1 MTKLLS
7 TFFNKK
13 KISIKNAKGIY
24 FYTKS
29 GKKITDLTS
38 GYTGHAILGW
48 GNKKILEAISK
59 QSKKFCHID
68 YKVFDDENREKLAS
82 LILSNKK
89 NKLDKVFLVGSS
101 GAEACEAAMKMSY
114 QYFYDLG
121 FKEKKYFISRK
132 QSYHGCTTH
141 SLSIGDRP
149 NLYFYQNILAKNCK
163 KISEHNKYRYQ
174 KSNENDEDY
183 AQRSA
188 KDLEKKI
195 LSIGP
200 NKVCAYIAET
210 IAGGL
215 VGDVPP
221 NKNYWKKIR
230 KVCDKYNVH
239 LIIDEVWCGT
249 GTSGK
254 NFCIDWDDVTPD
266 FVFISKTL
274 AAGYGALSAVITRK
288 KITDII
294 KKKSG
299 QIFYSNT
306 HQGHSLSVAAAYATQ
321 KIINNNKF
329 LNEVLIKGNF
339 LRKTITDELKN
350 MDFFSNVRGRGL
362 RNSIEYKSDNNIIFS
377 NAIKKKML
385 QKNIF
390 IDAKWHRI
398 CLPIALNISRNE
410 LEKNLDILIK
420 IFKDVHE
427 NWPKIKKNKY
437 NLEKFF

>member
-1 MTKLLS
+1 MKKLLS
-7 TFFNKK
+7 TFFEKK
-13 KISIKNAKGIY
+13 KINIKSAKGIY
-24 FYTKS
+24 LYTKS
-29 GKKITDLTS
+29 GKTITDLTA

-48 GNKKILEAISK
+48 GNKKILQAISK

-68 YKVFDDENREKLAS
+68 YKVFEDENRERLAS
-82 LILSNKK
+82 LILSNKI

-141 SLSIGDRP
+141 ALSIGDRP
-149 NLYFYQNILAKNCK
+149 NLYFYQNILASNCK

-174 KSNENDEDY
+174 RNDENDESY
-183 AQRSA
+183 AKRSA
-188 KDLEKKI
+188 MELEKKI

-200 NKVCAYIAET
+200 DRVCAFVAET

-230 KVCDKYNVH
+230 KVCDKYNIH

-254 NFCIDWDDVTPD
+254 NFCIDWDNITPD
-266 FVFISKTL
+266 FIFISKTL
-274 AAGYGALSAVITRK
+274 AAGYGALSAFITKK
-288 KITDII
+288 KIADVIEN
-294 KKKSG
+294 KSG

-306 HQGHSLSVAAAYATQ
+306 HQGHSLSVAAACATQ

-329 LNEVLIKGNF
+329 LKEVNHKGNF
-339 LRKTITDELKN
+339 LRKTIKDELKN
-350 MDFFSNVRGRGL
+350 MEFFFNVRGRGL
-362 RNSIEYKSDNNIIFS
+362 RNSIEYKSDNNILFS
-377 NAIKKKML
+377 NAIKEQML
-385 QKNIF
+385 KKNIF
-390 IDAKWHRI
+390 VDAKWHRI
-398 CLPIALNISRNE
+398 CLPLALNITQKEIEN
-410 LEKNLDILIK
+410 NLDILINVFKNVHNNWFNIKRKK
-420 IFKDVHE
+420 I
-427 NWPKIKKNKY
+427 NS
-437 NLEKFF
+437 EKFF